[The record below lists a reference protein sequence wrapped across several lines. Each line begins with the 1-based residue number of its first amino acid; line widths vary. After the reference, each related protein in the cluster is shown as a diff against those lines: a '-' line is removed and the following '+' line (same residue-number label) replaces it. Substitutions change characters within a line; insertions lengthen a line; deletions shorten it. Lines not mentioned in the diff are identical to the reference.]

1 MTNTVQQIP
10 ASPNR
15 DRLIS
20 LDAFRGLTIMA
31 MILVNNPG
39 TWSAVYPPLRHADW
53 HGWTPTDLVFPFFL
67 FMVGVS
73 IVFSLQKRLAAG
85 ASKLDLSCKVAVR
98 AVKIFLLGMFLF
110 FFHRGLPSGIDDVRF
125 CGVLSRIAIVFLI
138 CGLIFIYTKPRFQV
152 FLCVL
157 FLVGYWLCMTK
168 IPTPGQ
174 EGQVMLEPG
183 NNLAAYVDSK
193 VMPFGQFYHNRNLA
207 EGSVAW
213 DPEGPFSTIP
223 ALATCLTG
231 IFAGLLLRNPK
242 KSQERKVIILF
253 FWGFLLLVGGYLWGL
268 CFPINKPIWSSSY
281 VLLSSGFACTT
292 LAACVYFVDMLGQ
305 KRIMYPAVVFGS
317 NAITMFCLSGILA
330 GLFFYG
336 GYWKLNANYMAAVT
350 QAGYSQEFAS
360 MCYAMLFV
368 AINFI
373 PAWLLYHFR
382 IFVRL

>member
-1 MTNTVQQIP
+1 MTPP
-10 ASPNR
+10 AQPISSLP
-15 DRLIS
+15 DTERLIS

-39 TWSAVYPPLRHADW
+39 SWGTVYPPLLHADW
-53 HGWTPTDLVFPFFL
+53 HGWTPTDLIYPFFL

-73 IVFSLQKRLAAG
+73 IVFSLQTRLASG
-85 ASKLDLSCKVAVR
+85 ASKLDLSRKVFWR
-98 AVKIFLLGMFLF
+98 AGKIFLLGMFLF
-110 FFHRGLPSGIDDVRF
+110 FYHRGLPNCIDEIRF
-125 CGVLSRIAIVFLI
+125 CGVLHRIAIVFLI
-138 CGLIFIYTKPRFQV
+138 CGLIFIYIRPRLQM
-152 FLCVL
+152 FLCGL
-157 FLVGYWLCMTK
+157 ILVGYCYCMMT
-168 IPTPGQ
+168 IPIPGND
-174 EGQVMLEPG
+174 GKVMLEPG
-183 NNLAAYVDSK
+183 NNLAAYIDSK

-336 GYWKLNANYMAAVT
+336 GHWKLNANYMAAVT